1 METGQGGAW
10 GDAGAG
16 APTPEERV
24 AWLAEMCRLSPLAID
39 LFALVAAIDG
49 EPNAPVRW
57 WTVSSLATRVGVGDA
72 LVIAQLVPGAPLID
86 WGLVR
91 TTPAPTSQRPGE
103 ARVAVNER
111 IARFLWA
118 RRIRPAEFRH
128 QP

>member
-10 GDAGAG
+10 DGAATG
-16 APTPEERV
+16 TPSPEERV
-24 AWLAEMCRLSPLAID
+24 AWLADMCRLAPLAVD

-49 EPNAPVRW
+49 EPNAPVAW
-57 WTVSSLATRVGVGDA
+57 WTVAAAAARLGVDDA
-72 LVIAQLVPGAPLID
+72 LVVAQLVPGAPLID

-91 TTPAPTSQRPGE
+91 TAPAPTSQRPGE

-118 RRIRPAEFRH
+118 RRIRPAEFRSA
-128 QP
+128 P